1 MKVSKIT
8 IRRRLLLLLLL
19 LVMLFAALVIRLAY
33 VQLGQG
39 AELSAKAEDSWRR
52 NIPFSAKRGKSAIAT
67 GLRSPII

>member
-52 NIPFSAKRGKSAIAT
+52 NIPFSAKRGNQ
-67 GLRSPII
+67 RSQRGYARL